1 MSAKKR
7 GLGRG
12 LDALLSSSKP
22 TPSASKEQ
30 DTSNV
35 TEAVKNAAGPNNSE
49 LQKLPIEFL
58 HSGKYQPRKDMSEE
72 ALEELAS
79 SIRSQGII
87 QPIVVRPIAQ
97 NSFEIIA
104 GERRWRAAQIAKLE
118 TVPCIIK
125 DVPDEAA
132 VAIALIENIQRED
145 LNAMEEAVALNRLL
159 NEFELTHQQVADAVG
174 KSRTTVTN
182 LLRLNNLNSDVKIL
196 LEHGDIEMG
205 HARCLLALEGEAQSD
220 AARLAVAKALTVR
233 ETEKLV
239 RSILEPVPAKEI
251 AEKDPDVKQL
261 EQQLAENLGAKVEIN
276 YNKKGKGKLVISYT
290 NLDELDGILNRI
302 NQDKASTQVA
312 KLAGLS
318 IISPVFTP

>member
-22 TPSASKEQ
+22 APSANNQQQASATPEQVSEVVAEQSK
-30 DTSNV
+30 
-35 TEAVKNAAGPNNSE
+35 GE
-49 LQKLPIEFL
+49 LQKLAIEFL
-58 HSGKYQPRKDMSEE
+58 QSGKYQPRKDMSEE

-79 SIRSQGII
+79 SIRAQGII
-87 QPIVVRPIAQ
+87 QPIVVRQIGADKY
-97 NSFEIIA
+97 EIIA
-104 GERRWRAAQIAKLE
+104 GERRWRAAQLAKLD

-145 LNAMEEAVALNRLL
+145 LNAMEEAIALNRLL
-159 NEFELTHQQVADAVG
+159 NEFELTHQQVAEAVG

-182 LLRLNNLNSDVKIL
+182 LLRLNNLNEDVKIL

-239 RSILEPVPAKEI
+239 RSILEPAPKKEVQ
-251 AEKDPDVKQL
+251 EKDPDVKQL
-261 EQQLAENLGAKVEIN
+261 EQKLAENLGAKVEIN

-290 NLDELDGILNRI
+290 TLDELDGILSRI
-302 NQDKASTQVA
+302 N
-312 KLAGLS
+312 
-318 IISPVFTP
+318 

>member
-22 TPSASKEQ
+22 APSASKEQ
-30 DTSNV
+30 DTQNV
-35 TEAVKNAAGPNNSE
+35 TEVVKSTVSATDNP
-49 LQKLPIEFL
+49 LQTLPIEFL

-87 QPIVVRPIAQ
+87 QPIVVRPIAH
-97 NSFEIIA
+97 NSYEIIA
-104 GERRWRAAQIAKLE
+104 GERRWRAAQIAKLDV
-118 TVPCIIK
+118 VPCIIK

-220 AARLAVAKALTVR
+220 AARTAVAKALTVR

-239 RSILEPVPAKEI
+239 RAILEPAPAKQEHQ
-251 AEKDPDVKQL
+251 KDPDVKQL

-302 NQDKASTQVA
+302 NHDNTHH
-312 KLAGLS
+312 
-318 IISPVFTP
+318 